1 MRALAEQTYYELI
14 EAPPDGSPQ
23 QIERAYRIARS
34 AYLPSSA
41 ATYSLYSSEDC
52 AAILRRI
59 EEAWAVLSDARLR
72 REYDARLG
80 RAPAPAPPP
89 AATPQS
95 VVPMRS
101 AERPVDTARAP
112 EAEPLRR
119 PSGEPRRSAPLP
131 PPPPLVGRRASA
143 ELDVENGFAPEN
155 GVFDGE
161 VLRRI
166 RVSLGIELDEIS
178 AITKINDQHLR
189 SIEGNQYEVLPAPVY
204 LRGFLKQIARC
215 LSLDPAQVADSY
227 TGRMRETATRRA

>member
-59 EEAWAVLSDARLR
+59 EEAWAVLSDTRLR

-80 RAPAPAPPP
+80 RVPSPTLESVAPER
-89 AATPQS
+89 TPR
-95 VVPMRS
+95 VEVPKPLEPVRERER
-101 AERPVDTARAP
+101 ERP
-112 EAEPLRR
+112 
-119 PSGEPRRSAPLP
+119 RSAPQP
-131 PPPPLVGRRASA
+131 EPVPLLGRRA

-166 RVSLGIELDEIS
+166 RVSLGIELEEIS
-178 AITKINDQHLR
+178 SITKINDQHLR
-189 SIEGNQYEVLPAPVY
+189 SIEGNQYDVLPAPVY
-204 LRGFLKQIARC
+204 LRGFLKQIAKC
-215 LSLDPAQVADSY
+215 LSLDPGQVADSY
-227 TGRMRETATRRA
+227 TGRMRESATRRA